1 MFKNLLLAVDINAP
15 DGAIKS
21 AAVAASLAKTE
32 GATLHLLN
40 VVPDSGMAIVSA
52 SLGPDHISEIVSKAR
67 AELDTWAKANISDDV
82 KVEAHVTEGTVYDQ
96 IIRVA
101 DQLEIDAIIVGSH
114 RPELKDYLIGPNA
127 ARVAR
132 HAPQSVFV
140 IR

>member
-1 MFKNLLLAVDINAP
+1 MFNNLLLAVDINAP
-15 DGAIKS
+15 KGASKS
-21 AAVAASLAKTE
+21 AKVAASMARSE
-32 GATLHLLN
+32 GAKLHLLN

-52 SLGPDHISEIVSKAR
+52 SLGPDHISRIVSKAHS
-67 AELDTWAKANISDDV
+67 ELEAWAASHVPEDVEYEVHIS
-82 KVEAHVTEGTVYDQ
+82 EGTVYDQ

-101 DQLEIDAIIVGSH
+101 EKLNIDAIIVGSH

-140 IR
+140 VR

>member
-1 MFKNLLLAVDINAP
+1 MFKTLLLAVDVNAP
-15 DGAIKS
+15 GSASRSAEAAIIM
-21 AAVAASLAKTE
+21 ARAENAV
-32 GATLHLLN
+32 LHVLN
-40 VVPDSGMAIVSA
+40 VVPDTGMAIVGA
-52 SLGPDHISEIVSKAR
+52 SLGPEHIKHALSAAKSDLE
-67 AELDTWAKANISDDV
+67 TWAKETIPEDV
-82 KVEAHVTEGTVYDQ
+82 SCEIHIAEGTVYDQ

-101 DQLEIDAIIVGSH
+101 KALKIDAIVVGSH

>member
-15 DGAIKS
+15 EGASKT
-21 AAVAASLAKTE
+21 ARVATSMARTD

-52 SLGPDHISEIVSKAR
+52 SLGPEHISEVV
-67 AELDTWAKANISDDV
+67 AKAHSELEAWASEKLPDDIPV
-82 KVEAHVTEGTVYDQ
+82 KIHITEGTVYDQ
-96 IIRVA
+96 IIKSA
-101 DQLEIDAIIVGSH
+101 EKLDIDAIIVGSH

-132 HAPQSVFV
+132 HATQSVFV